1 MISTFQTK
9 DRGSI
14 ETLTLSPSQT
24 PAKKTC
30 LCHLFLSFTGAE
42 GTGQL
47 SPCVSNESAWRS
59 DRVSQCVLMRTEEK
73 QETGC
78 RRMLASLLA
87 FRWKQVKI

>member
-9 DRGSI
+9 DRCSI

-78 RRMLASLLA
+78 RGMLASLLF
-87 FRWKQVKI
+87 FRWKQVKM